1 MKSKKNYSKMRLL
14 LLGLV
19 SFLAVKAYSVNY
31 NISFTG
37 TGASTSVGNV
47 IVENTTQHTSITVPS
62 GNTLNLTNVLTAIQ
76 QIGSDNKE
84 MTCKTDMQGITTVSF
99 NVKQAGFVQ
108 INAFSMDGRKMAG
121 ISNQSLVGQCNYSL
135 TLPKGMYVLQ
145 VQGNAFTYTTKLNVA
160 HSDNNKAELSFLG
173 TESSVAKISRVKSS
187 TQGVT
192 QMLYTSG
199 DQLMFKGY
207 SGNYATYVP
216 SVPTGDATVNF
227 NFVDCTDADGN
238 HYATVTIG
246 TQLWMAENLKTM
258 KYSDG
263 SVIPFGAPTA
273 GSGAP
278 NAYYVRGDAST
289 KDALGLLYKWQTVDA
304 ASNGNKD
311 VSPAGWHVPTYDEL
325 SALATQV
332 GTGAQMWTNM
342 RTNDTTWNVEDGTNS
357 TGFSAKSAG
366 FIWDT
371 GNSPSGKYAWFW
383 STSKWKGGAGNSFL
397 LMMDGGASN
406 ATVDASDNVAIS
418 ASVRCI
424 HN

>member
-1 MKSKKNYSKMRLL
+1 MKSKKNYSNLKLL
-14 LLGLV
+14 ALGL
-19 SFLAVKAYSVNY
+19 FGIIAINGFAVNY
-31 NISFTG
+31 NISFTAN
-37 TGASTSVGNV
+37 GASSTVGNV
-47 IVENTTQHTSITVPS
+47 IIENTTQKTTVTLPA
-62 GNTLNLTNVLTAIQ
+62 GNVLNLTSAIAAIQ
-76 QIGSDNKE
+76 QIGLSNKI
-84 MTCKTDMQGITTVSF
+84 TCKTDLKGITTVSF
-99 NVKQAGFVQ
+99 NSKQAELVQ
-108 INAFSMDGRKMAG
+108 INAYSMDGRKMVG
-121 ISNQSLVGQCNYSL
+121 MSNQSLVGQSNYSL
-135 TLPKGMYVLQ
+135 TLPKGMYVLR
-145 VQGNAFTYTTKLNVA
+145 VQGTAFAYSTKLNVA

-173 TESSVAKISRVKSS
+173 TESSSAKISKVKSS

-192 QMLYTSG
+192 QMLYTAG
-199 DQLMFKGY
+199 DQLVFKGY

-246 TQLWMAENLKTM
+246 TQVWMAENLKTT
-258 KYSDG
+258 KYSDS

-273 GSGAP
+273 GSGLA

-311 VSPAGWHVPTYDEL
+311 VSPAGWHVPTYAEL

-342 RTNDTTWNVEDGTNS
+342 RTNDSNWNVQDGTNS

-371 GNSPSGKYAWFW
+371 GNSQSGKYAWFW
-383 STSKWKGGAGNSFL
+383 STSKWLGGAGNSFL
-397 LMMDGGASN
+397 LMMDGGATN
-406 ATVDASDNVAIS
+406 ATVDASDNIAIS

-424 HN
+424 KN